1 MASFHKKKLQSG
13 VQDARRPCM
22 TGVLGRGKNV
32 FDKKGVRNQA
42 RASSRATATELVRLG
57 ARHAYARRRVMSIS
71 RKGQVS

>member
-1 MASFHKKKLQSG
+1 
-13 VQDARRPCM
+13 M